1 MHQKYITGLLQAFPL
16 SLLVPFAFKD
26 GTLSDLEL
34 DELSLRIDEKWKT
47 LGLRLNIPQYVL
59 DEIEANVQDKPYGM
73 LQSWKY
79 ATTSST
85 PYDDL
90 CNALCHKTVG
100 LDKLAKGLRG
110 KETN

>member
-16 SLLVPFAFKD
+16 SLLVRFGFEE
-26 GTLSDLEL
+26 GTLSDFVLVGLAIKIGE
-34 DELSLRIDEKWKT
+34 EWKS

-79 ATTSST
+79 ATTSSA

-90 CNALCHKTVG
+90 YNALCHETVG
-100 LDKLAKGLRG
+100 LDELATGLRG